1 MRGSL
6 GGKGS
11 FETGL
16 SLCWLETPSERKL
29 TPMAHSV
36 QSAESF

>member
-16 SLCWLETPSERKL
+16 S
-29 TPMAHSV
+29 HV
-36 QSAESF
+36 SFKIVPHPPPQEILD